1 MFYSPFDIVYKM
13 VKFLPCKLAI
23 AGLKEVQRAH
33 KVYHGVV
40 YTAKIYPNSVLI
52 ILFIGTIKGK
62 IVINSLD
69 VTKTYHF
76 QPRFVLLYARF
87 EDSLNLLSLK

>member
-1 MFYSPFDIVYKM
+1 MSKILLMLKILKFYQLLTPFFCFCRYLVFYSPFDIVYKM

-62 IVINSLD
+62 IL
-69 VTKTYHF
+69 
-76 QPRFVLLYARF
+76 R
-87 EDSLNLLSLK
+87 